1 MNSME
6 DKDLIIWLKS
16 MDAVKW
22 NLARAHALYTLC
34 YPVHKYTLYGSE
46 EVEGVARST
55 STNVKTTTKKIE
67 TRIKTNG
74 VCTNTYDSDFE

>member
-1 MNSME
+1 MSSME

-22 NLARAHALYTLC
+22 NLARAHALYKVCSPIPT
-34 YPVHKYTLYGSE
+34 YTLHGSE

-74 VCTNTYDSDFE
+74 VCTNTDDSDFE